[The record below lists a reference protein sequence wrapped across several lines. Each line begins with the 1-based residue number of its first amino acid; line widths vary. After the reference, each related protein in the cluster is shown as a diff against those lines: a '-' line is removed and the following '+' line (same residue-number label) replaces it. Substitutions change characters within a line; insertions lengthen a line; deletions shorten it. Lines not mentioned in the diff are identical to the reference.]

1 MKKLFFFK
9 LIFDFLFVNSLLA
22 QTNMNDSSSVFTIV
36 EEMPAFKGGEEA
48 LFRFLASSVIYPLN
62 AKEKNIQGTV
72 YVTFTVNTKDSLTDI
87 KVIKG
92 VCSDI
97 DLEAIRVI
105 TLSNGHWNHG
115 SQNGKAVNVSMML
128 PIKFALASGSGG
140 NVFLN
145 TESTSNQRILA
156 RDINFNNGIMYLSE
170 NKLEEALIAFKK
182 AREYD
187 YSDAE
192 IVYRIA
198 TVYFQMKEE
207 HKGCNY
213 LRKVKQLN
221 SSMGDELFKQ
231 NCKN

>member
-1 MKKLFFFK
+1 MLTEMKKLFFFK

-97 DLEAIRVI
+97 DFKGNSCNNIIKWPLE
-105 TLSNGHWNHG
+105 SWK
-115 SQNGKAVNVSMML
+115 SKW
-128 PIKFALASGSGG
+128 
-140 NVFLN
+140 
-145 TESTSNQRILA
+145 
-156 RDINFNNGIMYLSE
+156 
-170 NKLEEALIAFKK
+170 
-182 AREYD
+182 
-187 YSDAE
+187 
-192 IVYRIA
+192 
-198 TVYFQMKEE
+198 
-207 HKGCNY
+207 KGCERKYDASNKVCVG
-213 LRKVKQLN
+213 LRLWRQCV
-221 SSMGDELFKQ
+221 FKH
-231 NCKN
+231 